1 MKYMKKIIFIIAI
14 FLNLG
19 CNINEKKITE
29 ILIKKVNLNIDTA
42 VRVNCAEFDSSFKGL
57 VKAYKIRDQK
67 KIKKLDSIMNSMHKS
82 GKIENIDTRKKIII
96 LYSDNSKETL
106 CVDRFGVML
115 NGNSMKIDN
124 QSLQFIQNL

>member
-1 MKYMKKIIFIIAI
+1 MKKVIFIIAI

-19 CNINEKKITE
+19 CNISEKKITQ
-29 ILIKKVNLNIDTA
+29 IWIKKVNLDIDTA
-42 VRVNCAEFDSSFKGL
+42 VRINCAEFDSSFKGL
-57 VKAYKIRDQK
+57 VKVYKIKDQK
-67 KIKKLDSIMNSMHKS
+67 KIKKLDSIMNTMCKS
-82 GKIENIDTRKKIII
+82 DKIENLDTRKKIII

>member
-1 MKYMKKIIFIIAI
+1 MKKIIFIIAI